1 MVSKMKIT
9 KAFTAYLAELAGA
22 IVDNFMAMLMGIVVI
37 IAIVLLLLVQSFFF
51 LLFVTLIPLC
61 LIMDLLAKFKGKKK

>member
-1 MVSKMKIT
+1 MSPKLKIT
-9 KAFTAYLAELAGA
+9 KAFTAYLTVLAGA
-22 IVDNFMAMLMGIVVI
+22 IVDNFMAMLMGIVAF
-37 IAIVLLLLVQSFFF
+37 IAIILLLLVQSFFF